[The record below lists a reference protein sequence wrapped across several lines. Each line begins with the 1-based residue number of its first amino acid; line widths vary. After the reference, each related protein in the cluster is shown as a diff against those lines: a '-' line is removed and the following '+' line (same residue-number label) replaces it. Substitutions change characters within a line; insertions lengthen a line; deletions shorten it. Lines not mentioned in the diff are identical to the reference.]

1 MLLQIFVG
9 IVLLE
14 LYDVNLFSLGI
25 IFTHMMRMMLLSSVS
40 EKQRTN
46 ISTDCSFKAPK

>member
-1 MLLQIFVG
+1 MLLQRFVG

-25 IFTHMMRMMLLSSVS
+25 IFHTHDEDDASFVRFREAEDKYFNRLL
-40 EKQRTN
+40 
-46 ISTDCSFKAPK
+46 I